1 MSFLAEI
8 LVHTSFFAAFLTGFY
23 FLFVT
28 YIQTQS
34 LDSDLFNVFEP
45 YIINSAIWSDPSKVH
60 DVLGQLDGIVSN
72 IESSSDFNKANNDI
86 LEKNKNISNKVAL
99 YVGIICPLLF
109 IFGVLIEYF
118 SGGSVYDLLIS
129 NIIVIV
135 FIAVS
140 ELFIVGVFLRNFIE
154 IDNDFINAI
163 PVANASNRSCNFVE
177 DFIQQHIPSFISKFF
192 T

>member
-86 LEKNKNISNKVAL
+86 LEKNKNISNKVTL

>member
-60 DVLGQLDGIVSN
+60 DVLGQLDGVVSN
-72 IESSSDFNKANNDI
+72 IESSSDFNEANNDI

-109 IFGVLIEYF
+109 IFGILIEYF
-118 SGGSVYDLLIS
+118 SGGSIYDLLIS

-163 PVANASNRSCNFVE
+163 PVANATNRSCNFVE
-177 DFIQQHIPSFISKFF
+177 DFLQQHIPSFISKFF

>member
-60 DVLGQLDGIVSN
+60 DVLAQLDGIVSN

-163 PVANASNRSCNFVE
+163 PIASSTNRSCNFVE
-177 DFIQQHIPSFISKFF
+177 DFLQQHIPSFISKFF